1 MIGLAGLRSVAA
13 LDGNYGNRWRSPSE
27 RQYYWMR
34 NVIIDEIMGRVGN
47 SLSGQEATKVMV
59 EGGYGAKAC
68 ARKGLP

>member
-1 MIGLAGLRSVAA
+1 
-13 LDGNYGNRWRSPSE
+13 
-27 RQYYWMR
+27 MR